1 MFLDRYYIVLI
12 QELEIIV
19 ILQSY
24 MLNLF
29 DFFFQLKLIK

>member
-12 QELEIIV
+12 QELEIIM

-29 DFFFQLKLIK
+29 DFFFN